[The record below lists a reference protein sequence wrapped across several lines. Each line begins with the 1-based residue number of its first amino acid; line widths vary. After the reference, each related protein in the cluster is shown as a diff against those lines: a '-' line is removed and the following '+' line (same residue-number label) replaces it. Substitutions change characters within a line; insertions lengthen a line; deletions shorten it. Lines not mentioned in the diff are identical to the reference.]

1 MGEHRSR
8 IGAAL
13 LASVAVFVAAAASTA
28 ASNAAGWGN
37 PIVIGLLAAAL
48 LCLIGSVAASRPTP
62 SGNAKMNRLIRRQF
76 HSLKRRQIRPVE
88 DDRLAVATYG
98 EEQKELQRRAQQRAK
113 ENVDLRDRRG
123 Q

>member
-1 MGEHRSR
+1 
-8 IGAAL
+8 L

-48 LCLIGSVAASRPTP
+48 LCLIGSVAAFKPTP

-76 HSLKRRQIRPVE
+76 RSLKRRRARPAME

-98 EEQKELQRRAQQRAK
+98 EEQRELQRRAEQHAK
-113 ENVDLRDRRG
+113 ENVDLQDRRAR
-123 Q
+123 